1 MNFFK
6 LFALCFALVCSAHAQ
21 RQGKPNVILFLVDD
35 LGYTDLGV
43 TGSTFYETPRLDAL
57 ARNGV
62 FFDNAYAANPVCSP
76 TRASILT
83 GKYPS
88 RIRLTNHSGSMG
100 AKGPAYRLDPPVVK
114 GNMPSED
121 LTLAEAFK
129 KHGYATAH
137 VGKWHLQ
144 AHHQK
149 GTENYPENHGF
160 DLNVAGHKMGQ
171 PGSFL
176 FPYQSKQHPST
187 NVPGLE
193 DGKPGDYLTD
203 ALTDHT
209 IRFIEDK
216 QDSPFFLNFWF
227 YTVHTPLGAKP
238 ELLKKYQGKAKK
250 MGLDK
255 KKVSGVSVHDSFADS
270 RQDNPT
276 YAAMVESLDENVGRV
291 LDTLQRLNIRDNTI
305 LLFFSDNGGLSTGSS
320 PSSVTSILPNKAGK
334 AWVYEGGIRVP
345 LIIDAP
351 MLKQKGTTLTE
362 PVVSTDFY
370 PTLLDLAGL
379 PLEPKQHLDGIS
391 LKPLLD
397 RSKNKLKREALFFH
411 YPHYHHINSMGPSGA
426 VRMGDYKLVIRYEDS
441 STELYNLAK
450 DRGELTNLASQSSEL
465 VNRMKKKFDQWIS
478 QTGSLMPTANL
489 KYKGSKKTSS
499 FYTPAR
505 DAKGIHAESKPSDND
520 LPKVFLI
527 GDSIS
532 IGYTPEVIHHLRDK
546 AFVSRAKA
554 NCGDTK
560 RGLSALD
567 NWLGSTKWDLIHFNW
582 GLHDLC
588 YRNPEVTAVG
598 NRDKVN
604 GTQSVPIAQYR
615 KNLEQ
620 LVLRLKKTGAKL
632 IWASTTKVPQGEI
645 GRFAGDELKYNKVAL
660 EIMQKHGVAI
670 NDLHQLSSSL
680 DASLF
685 RKRGDVHYTSQGSA
699 LLGKKVADHIGKALG
714 IKSK

>member
-1 MNFFK
+1 
-6 LFALCFALVCSAHAQ
+6 
-21 RQGKPNVILFLVDD
+21 
-35 LGYTDLGV
+35 
-43 TGSTFYETPRLDAL
+43 
-57 ARNGV
+57 
-62 FFDNAYAANPVCSP
+62 
-76 TRASILT
+76 
-83 GKYPS
+83 
-88 RIRLTNHSGSMG
+88 
-100 AKGPAYRLDPPVVK
+100 
-114 GNMPSED
+114 
-121 LTLAEAFK
+121 
-129 KHGYATAH
+129 
-137 VGKWHLQ
+137 
-144 AHHQK
+144 
-149 GTENYPENHGF
+149 
-160 DLNVAGHKMGQ
+160 
-171 PGSFL
+171 
-176 FPYQSKQHPST
+176 
-187 NVPGLE
+187 
-193 DGKPGDYLTD
+193 
-203 ALTDHT
+203 
-209 IRFIEDK
+209 
-216 QDSPFFLNFWF
+216 
-227 YTVHTPLGAKP
+227 
-238 ELLKKYQGKAKK
+238 
-250 MGLDK
+250 
-255 KKVSGVSVHDSFADS
+255 
-270 RQDNPT
+270 
-276 YAAMVESLDENVGRV
+276 
-291 LDTLQRLNIRDNTI
+291 
-305 LLFFSDNGGLSTGSS
+305 
-320 PSSVTSILPNKAGK
+320 
-334 AWVYEGGIRVP
+334 
-345 LIIDAP
+345 

-520 LPKVFLI
+520 LPKVLLI

>member
-1 MNFFK
+1 MNLFK
-6 LFALCFALVCSAHAQ
+6 LLILCFLLIGSIHAK
-21 RQGKPNVILFLVDD
+21 RSEKPNVILFLVDD
-35 LGYTDLGV
+35 LGYTDLGF
-43 TGSTFYETPRLDAL
+43 TGSTFYETPNLDAL
-57 ARNGV
+57 AQKGV

-88 RIRLTNHSGSMG
+88 RIGLTNHSGSAG
-100 AKGPAYRLDPPVVK
+100 AKGPQYRLDPPAVK

-149 GTENYPENHGF
+149 GNQHYPENHGF

-203 ALTDHT
+203 VLTDHA
-209 IRFIEDK
+209 IGFIEDK
-216 QDSPFFLNFWF
+216 QDEPFFLNFWF

-238 ELLKKYQGKAKK
+238 EVLKKYQEKAKK

-255 KKVSGVSVHDSFADS
+255 KKAPGVAVHDSFADS

-291 LDTLQRLNIRDNTI
+291 IETLDKLNLRENTI
-305 LLFFSDNGGLSTGSS
+305 LLFCSDNGGLSTGSK

-345 LIIDAP
+345 LIINTP
-351 MLKQKGTTLTE
+351 FLKQKGTILNE

-379 PLEPKQHLDGIS
+379 PLEPKQHLDGVS
-391 LKPLLD
+391 LQPLLD
-397 RSKNKLKREALFFH
+397 GKKKRLDREALYFH

-426 VRMGDYKLVIRYEDS
+426 IRMGDYKLVIRYEDS
-441 STELYNLAK
+441 STELYNLAQ
-450 DRGELTNLASQSSEL
+450 DRGETINLASQNAGL
-465 VNRMKKKFDQWIS
+465 VNRMKKMFDQWIGE
-478 QTGSLMPTANL
+478 TGSLMPTANL
-489 KYKGSKKTSS
+489 KYNGSRKNSS

-505 DAKGIHAESKPSDND
+505 DAHGIHAESKPSGKD
-520 LPKVFLI
+520 LPRVVLI

-532 IGYTPEVIHHLRDK
+532 VGYTPEVIHQLQDK

-554 NCGDTK
+554 NCGDTN
-560 RGLSALD
+560 RGLAALD
-567 NWLGSTKWDLIHFNW
+567 SWLGNTKWDLIHFNW

-588 YRNPEVTAVG
+588 YRNPEVKKVG

-604 GTQSVPIAQYR
+604 GTQSVPLKQYR
-615 KNLEQ
+615 KNLET

-632 IWASTTKVPQGEI
+632 IWASTTMVPEGEI
-645 GRFAGDELKYNKVAL
+645 GRFAGDELKYNKIAG
-660 EIMQKHGVAI
+660 EIMQKQGVLI
-670 NDLHQLSSSL
+670 NDLRQLSSSF
-680 DASLF
+680 DRSLF
-685 RKRGDVHYTSQGSA
+685 RKRGDVHYTPQGSA
-699 LLGKKVADHIGKALG
+699 LLGQQVADHIGKALG
-714 IKSK
+714 Y

>member
-1 MNFFK
+1 MNLLK
-6 LFALCFALVCSAHAQ
+6 LLILCFLLISSIHAQ
-21 RQGKPNVILFLVDD
+21 RTEKPNVILFLVDD
-35 LGYTDLGV
+35 LGYTDLGF
-43 TGSTFYETPRLDAL
+43 TGSTFYETPNLDAL
-57 ARNGV
+57 ARKAV

-88 RIRLTNHSGSMG
+88 RIGLTNHSGSAG
-100 AKGPAYRLDPPVVK
+100 ARGPKYQLEPPSVK
-114 GNMPSED
+114 GNMPIND
-121 LTLAEAFK
+121 LTLGEAFK
-129 KHGYATAH
+129 KHGYVTAH

-149 GTENYPENHGF
+149 GSEHYPENHGF

-193 DGKPGDYLTD
+193 DGKPGDHLTD
-203 ALTDHT
+203 VLTDHA
-209 IRFIEDK
+209 IGFIEDK
-216 QDSPFFLNFWF
+216 RDEPFFLNFWF

-238 ELLKKYQGKAKK
+238 EKIIKYQKKAKR
-250 MGLDK
+250 MGIDSK
-255 KKVSGVSVHDSFADS
+255 DAPGIPVHDSFADS

-291 LDTLQRLNIRDNTI
+291 IDTLERLNLRENTI
-305 LLFFSDNGGLSTGSS
+305 LLFFSDNGGLSTGSH

-351 MLKQKGTTLTE
+351 ILKQRGSTLNE

-379 PLEPKQHLDGIS
+379 PLEPGQHLDGAS
-391 LKPLLD
+391 LKPLLNGEKKTLS
-397 RSKNKLKREALFFH
+397 RKALYFH

-426 VRMGDYKLVIRYEDS
+426 VRMGNHKLVIRYEDS
-441 STELYNLAK
+441 STELYNLAQ
-450 DRGELTNLASQSSEL
+450 DRGETTNLASQNAGL
-465 VNRMKKKFDQWIS
+465 VNRMKKMFDQWIGE
-478 QTGSLMPTANL
+478 TGSLMPTANL
-489 KYKGSKKTSS
+489 KYNGSKKNSS

-505 DAKGIHAESKPSDND
+505 DVHGIHAESKPFGKD
-520 LPKVFLI
+520 LPRVVLI

-532 IGYTPEVIHHLRDK
+532 VGYTPEVIHQLQDK

-554 NCGDTK
+554 NCGDTN
-560 RGLSALD
+560 RGLAALD
-567 NWLGSTKWDLIHFNW
+567 SWLGNTKWDLIHFNW

-588 YRNPEVTAVG
+588 YRNPEVKKVG

-604 GTQSVPIAQYR
+604 GTQSVPLEQYR
-615 KNLEQ
+615 KNLET

-632 IWASTTKVPQGEI
+632 IWASTTMVPEGEI
-645 GRFAGDELKYNKVAL
+645 GRFAGDELKYNKIAG
-660 EIMQKHGVAI
+660 EIMQKHGVLI

-680 DASLF
+680 DRSLF
-685 RKRGDVHYTSQGSA
+685 RKRGDVHYTPQGSA
-699 LLGKKVADHIGKALG
+699 LLGQQVADHIGKALG
-714 IKSK
+714 IKK

>member
-1 MNFFK
+1 MNFSK
-6 LFALCFALVCSAHAQ
+6 LFALCFALVCSAYAQ
-21 RQGKPNVILFLVDD
+21 RQDKPNVILFLVDD
-35 LGYTDLGV
+35 LGFTDLGV

-144 AHHQK
+144 SHHQK

-160 DLNVAGHKMGQ
+160 DLNVAGHRMGQ

-203 ALTDHT
+203 ALTDRA

-238 ELLKKYQGKAKK
+238 GLLKKYQEKAKK

-255 KKVSGVSVHDSFADS
+255 KKVPGVSVHNSYADS

-291 LDTLQRLNIRDNTI
+291 LDTLQRLNLRDNTI

-351 MLKQKGTTLTE
+351 ALKQKGTTLTE

-397 RSKNKLKREALFFH
+397 GSKNKLKREALFFH

-450 DRGELTNLASQSSEL
+450 DRGELTNLASQSSGL
-465 VNRMKKKFDQWIS
+465 VNRMKKKFDNWIR

-489 KYKGSKKTSS
+489 KYTGSKKNSS

-505 DAKGIHAESKPSDND
+505 DAKGIDAESKPSDKD
-520 LPKVFLI
+520 LPKVLLI

-532 IGYTPEVIHHLRDK
+532 IGYTPEVIHRLQDK

-588 YRNPEVTAVG
+588 YRNPEVKTVG

-660 EIMQKHGVAI
+660 EIMQKHGVAV

-680 DASLF
+680 EASLF

-699 LLGKKVADHIGKALG
+699 LLGKKVADRIGKALG
-714 IKSK
+714 VKSK